1 MVTGNQSMVVVTL
14 GGRDEGNI
22 KSYTYMRHILVPPR
36 HLCRLIPAWH
46 PMVPVASREHFILAG
61 LLCCNGNHNTSLR
74 ATLQS
79 SAVEDLA
86 AKMGRDGAA
95 ACAGIRGSR
104 ARKRRRLPGARGADQ
119 RIRALWI
126 SPGRRSLPSRIWTT
140 RAGDGRASEYLG
152 RLPCGRRIRQRSR
165 AYRYLGRAHKRNTR
179 RGSK

>member
-1 MVTGNQSMVVVTL
+1 
-14 GGRDEGNI
+14 
-22 KSYTYMRHILVPPR
+22 MRHILVPPR

-119 RIRALWI
+119 RIRASGFPLVDDRFQAGF
-126 SPGRRSLPSRIWTT
+126 GRRERETGGPVSTLADSPAGGGSGNARGRTGIWAERTKETPDVAPSS
-140 RAGDGRASEYLG
+140 AGLAASHCE
-152 RLPCGRRIRQRSR
+152 
-165 AYRYLGRAHKRNTR
+165 
-179 RGSK
+179 SKQANQKPAETQLIE